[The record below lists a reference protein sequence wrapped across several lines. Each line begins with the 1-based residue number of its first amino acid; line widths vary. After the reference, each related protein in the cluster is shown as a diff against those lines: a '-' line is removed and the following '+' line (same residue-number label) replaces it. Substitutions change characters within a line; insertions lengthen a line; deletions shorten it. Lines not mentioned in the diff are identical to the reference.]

1 MSDKNVTIALS
12 GKGGVGKTT
21 TAALLVRVLRDR
33 NNGAVFGIDA
43 DPNSCL
49 ADYLGLSVETN
60 LGDLREDI
68 IKNISNIPNGMT
80 KERWINYRV
89 QECIVESA
97 GVDVLEMGR
106 PEGPGCYCYI
116 NNLIREYEGTVNQNY
131 KYTVIDNEAGMEH
144 LSRRTS
150 RTIDY
155 LLIVSDL
162 SSPGLK
168 AAKRIYELSKKLD
181 LVTRFTGL
189 ILNKADDEMF
199 EKRND
204 AVKDTGLE
212 IVGRLPSDPMLSNFE
227 IEFASVLKIPDE
239 STALKAAEEIITNL
253 KL

>member
-1 MSDKNVTIALS
+1 MPGKNVTIALS

-21 TAALLVRVLRDR
+21 VAALIVRVLRDR
-33 NNGAVFGIDA
+33 KDGAVFGIDA

-68 IKNISNIPNGMT
+68 IKNISNVPSGMT

-89 QECIVESA
+89 QECIVESS
-97 GVDVLEMGR
+97 GVDMLEMGR

-116 NNLIREYEGTVNQNY
+116 NNLIREYEGSVTGNY

-144 LSRRTS
+144 LSRRTA

-155 LLIVSDL
+155 LLIISDL
-162 SSPGLK
+162 STPGLK
-168 AAKRIYELSKKLD
+168 AAKRIRKLSKKLD
-181 LVTRFTGL
+181 LVTRYTGL
-189 ILNKADDEMF
+189 ILNKAGDEML
-199 EKRND
+199 EKRKE
-204 AVKDTGLE
+204 AVEDTGLD
-212 IVGRLPSDPMLSNFE
+212 IVGRIPDDPVLTNFE
-227 IEFASVLKIPDE
+227 TDFASILDIPAD
-239 STALKAAEEIITNL
+239 STALNGAADIVTQL

>member
-1 MSDKNVTIALS
+1 MPKKNITIALS

-21 TAALLVRVLRDR
+21 TAALLIRALRDR
-33 NNGAVFGIDA
+33 KDGAVFGIDA

-49 ADYLGLSVETN
+49 ADYLGLTVDIN
-60 LGDLREDI
+60 LGDIREDI
-68 IKNISNIPNGMT
+68 IKNISNIPHGMT

-89 QECIVESA
+89 HECIVEST

-116 NNLIREYEGTVNQNY
+116 NNLIRGYEGEVTGNY

-162 SSPGLK
+162 SNPGLK
-168 AAKRIYELSKKLD
+168 AAARINELSKKLD
-181 LVTRFTGL
+181 LVTKYTGL
-189 ILNKADDEMF
+189 ILNKADDELF
-199 EKRND
+199 EKRKDIID
-204 AVKDTGLE
+204 ATGLE
-212 IVGRLPSDPMLSNFE
+212 IVGRIPSDPVLANFE
-227 IEFASVLKIPDE
+227 SDFASVLEIPVD
-239 STALKAAEEIITNL
+239 SISLKAAEDIITNL